1 LVDVEVDAEV
11 RAALQTVATATVLDL
26 NPGIPLSE
34 PHVSRSVWALVA
46 EAGTWVNDELDL
58 IAQTGTPTG
67 RAWAVMLLETRD
79 PARAREHLLRMRG
92 DRSPI
97 QVNTCLVGY
106 RTLDDWVRSRLG
118 GGARPSA
125 VSVWLPRV
133 KRGSWLLAL
142 GVVGWWCLRAF
153 GML

>member
-1 LVDVEVDAEV
+1 M

-34 PHVSRSVWALVA
+34 PHPSRSVWSLVA
-46 EAGTWVNDELDL
+46 GAGSWVNDELDV

-67 RAWAVMLLETRD
+67 RVWAVMLLETRD
-79 PARAREHLLRMRG
+79 AARAREHLLRMRG

-118 GGARPSA
+118 GGAKPRPLSA
-125 VSVWLPRV
+125 WASWMR
-133 KRGSWLLAL
+133 RGSWLLAL
-142 GVVGWWCLRAF
+142 GALGWWCLRVF
-153 GML
+153 GKW